1 MGKPGTEV
9 PGQPATR
16 RVPKGR
22 HLPAQH
28 SNAFARSPRTT
39 RLLSS
44 VPLRAGKQYWIVAGT
59 GLGQDNSEY
68 QWNFVWH
75 DASGK
80 VAFLNGNTNDQWLPD
95 TDNVAAF
102 AVFGVVHEPHL
113 FVILSEW
120 ILSTQNPR
128 SRRTAIPLTRPNAT
142 RSFRPDT
149 RTPSDSRTP
158 SLYSVE

>member
-1 MGKPGTEV
+1 MEKPGTEV
-9 PGQPATR
+9 PGQPAMTETS
-16 RVPKGR
+16 PKGTA
-22 HLPAQH
+22 LTGTTFE
-28 SNAFARSPRTT
+28 NAFAGSPRTT

-68 QWNFVWH
+68 QWNFAWH

-102 AVFGVVHEPHL
+102 AVFGVVH
-113 FVILSEW
+113 
-120 ILSTQNPR
+120 
-128 SRRTAIPLTRPNAT
+128 
-142 RSFRPDT
+142 
-149 RTPSDSRTP
+149 
-158 SLYSVE
+158 

>member
-1 MGKPGTEV
+1 
-9 PGQPATR
+9 
-16 RVPKGR
+16 
-22 HLPAQH
+22 
-28 SNAFARSPRTT
+28 
-39 RLLSS
+39 LSS

-102 AVFGVVHEPHL
+102 AVFGLVHEPHL
-113 FVILSEW
+113 FVILSEVDSLEKRR
-120 ILSTQNPR
+120 IRAVEDRYTPNPV
-128 SRRTAIPLTRPNAT
+128 PNAA
-142 RSFRPDT
+142 RSFCPDT